1 MIYFFGKYILGP
13 FILLFWRPRVFGGK
27 HLKVKGP
34 AIFIANHLS
43 MADPLLIAL
52 LSPRVVHFMAK
63 KEIFQNPIGRWFFRS
78 LFAFPI
84 DRKTADLA
92 SLRNAMEVLR
102 QGKVFGI
109 FPEGKR
115 SITYDLDELE
125 HGAAFLALRSGAP
138 LVPIYIH
145 PSSYRSCRPKVY
157 IGEPLNPAA
166 IVEGVSKLEQVG
178 VLTAAMEAALLENRD
193 KLEAALCR

>member
-1 MIYFFGKYILGP
+1 MIYFIGKYIIGP
-13 FILLFWRPRVFGGK
+13 FILLFWRPRVIGK
-27 HLKVKGP
+27 NRLRVKGP
-34 AIFIANHLS
+34 AIFIANHIS

-63 KEIFQNPIGRWFFRS
+63 KEIFKNPIGRWFFRS

-84 DRKTADLA
+84 NRKTADLA

-102 QGKVFGI
+102 KGKVFGI

-115 SITYDLDELE
+115 SITYELDELE

-145 PSSYRSCRPKVY
+145 PSSYHTCRPKVY
-157 IGEPLNPAA
+157 IGGPLVPAA
-166 IVEGVSKLEQVG
+166 IVKGVSRPDQAG
-178 VLTAAMEAALLENRD
+178 VLTAAMEAALLDNRD

>member
-1 MIYFFGKYILGP
+1 M
-13 FILLFWRPRVFGGK
+13 V
-27 HLKVKGP
+27 
-34 AIFIANHLS
+34 
-43 MADPLLIAL
+43 
-52 LSPRVVHFMAK
+52 
-63 KEIFQNPIGRWFFRS
+63 FRS

-84 DRKTADLA
+84 NRKTADLA

-138 LVPIYIH
+138 WY
-145 PSSYRSCRPKVY
+145 PSIST
-157 IGEPLNPAA
+157 PAA
-166 IVEGVSKLEQVG
+166 I
-178 VLTAAMEAALLENRD
+178 AAAGPRCILGNP
-193 KLEAALCR
+193 

>member
-84 DRKTADLA
+84 NRKTADLA

-125 HGAAFLALRSGAP
+125 HGAAFWPCEAGRP
-138 LVPIYIH
+138 WY
-145 PSSYRSCRPKVY
+145 PSIST
-157 IGEPLNPAA
+157 PAA
-166 IVEGVSKLEQVG
+166 I
-178 VLTAAMEAALLENRD
+178 AAAGPRCILGNP
-193 KLEAALCR
+193 

>member
-1 MIYFFGKYILGP
+1 MIYFIGKYLLGP

-63 KEIFQNPIGRWFFRS
+63 KEIFQNLIGRWFFRS

-84 DRKTADLA
+84 NRENGG
-92 SLRNAMEVLR
+92 S
-102 QGKVFGI
+102 G
-109 FPEGKR
+109 FPAQCYG
-115 SITYDLDELE
+115 
-125 HGAAFLALRSGAP
+125 GAAAG
-138 LVPIYIH
+138 
-145 PSSYRSCRPKVY
+145 
-157 IGEPLNPAA
+157 
-166 IVEGVSKLEQVG
+166 EGVWDLSGGQ
-178 VLTAAMEAALLENRD
+178 ALDYL
-193 KLEAALCR
+193 

>member
-1 MIYFFGKYILGP
+1 MIYFIGKYIIGP
-13 FILLFWRPRVFGGK
+13 FILLFWRPRVIGK
-27 HLKVKGP
+27 NRLRVKGP
-34 AIFIANHLS
+34 AIFIANHIS

-63 KEIFQNPIGRWFFRS
+63 KEIFKNPIGRWFFRS

-84 DRKTADLA
+84 NRKTADLA

-102 QGKVFGI
+102 KGKVFGI

-115 SITYDLDELE
+115 SITYELDELE

-145 PSSYRSCRPKVY
+145 PSSYHTCRPKVY
-157 IGEPLNPAA
+157 IGEPLVPAA
-166 IVEGVSKLEQVG
+166 IVKGVSRPDQAG
-178 VLTAAMEAALLENRD
+178 VLTAAMEAALLDNRA

>member
-27 HLKVKGP
+27 HLNVKGP

-63 KEIFQNPIGRWFFRS
+63 KEIFQNPIGRWFFQA

-84 DRKTADLA
+84 NRKTADLA
-92 SLRNAMEVLR
+92 SLRNAMTLLK
-102 QGKVFGI
+102 QGKVFGV

-115 SITYDLDELE
+115 SITYELDELE
-125 HGAAFLALRSGAP
+125 NGAAFMALRSGAP
-138 LVPIYIH
+138 VVPIYIH
-145 PSSYRSCRPKVY
+145 PSSYLTPHPK
-157 IGEPLNPAA
+157 IC
-166 IVEGVSKLEQVG
+166 VG
-178 VLTAAMEAALLENRD
+178 TPIYGAELVAGLPHAEKIKALTAAFEAALLENKA
-193 KLEAALCR
+193 KLEAAL

>member
-1 MIYFFGKYILGP
+1 MIYFIGKYLLGP

-43 MADPLLIAL
+43 M
-52 LSPRVVHFMAK
+52 
-63 KEIFQNPIGRWFFRS
+63 
-78 LFAFPI
+78 
-84 DRKTADLA
+84 DLA

-166 IVEGVSKLEQVG
+166 IVEGVSKPEQVG
-178 VLTAAMEAALLENRD
+178 VLTAAMEAALFENRD

>member
-84 DRKTADLA
+84 NRKTADLA

-102 QGKVFGI
+102 QGL
-109 FPEGKR
+109 
-115 SITYDLDELE
+115 SL
-125 HGAAFLALRSGAP
+125 
-138 LVPIYIH
+138 IH
-145 PSSYRSCRPKVY
+145 ISEPTRP
-157 IGEPLNPAA
+157 
-166 IVEGVSKLEQVG
+166 
-178 VLTAAMEAALLENRD
+178 
-193 KLEAALCR
+193 